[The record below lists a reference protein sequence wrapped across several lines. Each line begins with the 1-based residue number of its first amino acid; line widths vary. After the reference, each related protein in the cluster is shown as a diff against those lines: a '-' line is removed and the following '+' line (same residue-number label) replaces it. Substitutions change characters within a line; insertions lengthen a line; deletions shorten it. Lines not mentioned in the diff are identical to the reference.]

1 MRRTKKRKMD
11 FLSLEFGATASSLW
25 KVVNRLG
32 ISAPT
37 KKIIEHNGVSA
48 MSHLVEKGE
57 LN

>member
-1 MRRTKKRKMD
+1 MD